1 MVCPLSLKWRF
12 SDRVRIRTLRFS
24 IPHFTRN
31 PGMSFWQHL
40 QQASH
45 SGGAFVWVTLLF
57 FVVAFILFALLPR
70 ERFRIRTALL
80 LFVLSLAGLVSAAGS
95 ATRGGNANG
104 SFYRWT
110 TWASLLLQGFAFV
123 GVASSL
129 VFDILLAS
137 IRLRP
142 PRILRD
148 LILAFA
154 YIVVAITS
162 LSIINV
168 DVTGIVATS
177 AVITAVI
184 GLSFQDTLGNMMGGM
199 ALQMEKTIGVGD
211 WIRINELEGLVKE
224 IRWRHTSI
232 ETRNW
237 DTAVIPN
244 SLLMKSQVLVLGRRA
259 GSPRQHRQWVHFNV
273 DFRYSPPD
281 VIDTVQSALRAEPIP
296 NIARSPQPD
305 CILLDFKESY
315 AHYAVRYWLTDLAA
329 DDPTNSVIRTRI
341 YFALRRVDI
350 PFSMPAHSIFV
361 TDDDASRRQRKSR
374 EEITDRTD
382 AIGEL
387 ELFATLTDDE
397 RRKLA
402 SGLKYAPFVRGEAM
416 TRQGAE
422 AHWLYLITKGEAE
435 VRVSIDG
442 SKSSERVATLNAGD
456 FFGEMGLMTGEPRSA
471 TVIALT
477 DVECYR
483 LDKETFQATLMSRP
497 EIAEDISDI
506 LARRRVELETTREG
520 LTDEAKKLRIRHHQ
534 IDLLKRIQNFF
545 TLDK

>member
-1 MVCPLSLKWRF
+1 M
-12 SDRVRIRTLRFS
+12 
-24 IPHFTRN
+24 N
-31 PGMSFWQHL
+31 FWQHL

-57 FVVAFILFALLPR
+57 FVVAFILFAVLPR

-80 LFVLSLAGLVSAAGS
+80 LFVLSLVGLVFAAGS

-211 WIRINELEGLVKE
+211 WIRMNELEGLVKE

-244 SLLMKSQVLVLGRRA
+244 SVLMKSQVLVLGRRA

-281 VIDTVQSALRAEPIP
+281 VINTVQSALRAEPIP

-315 AHYAVRYWLTDLAA
+315 AHYAVRYWLTDLAL

-374 EEITDRTD
+374 EGITDRTD

-387 ELFATLTDDE
+387 ELFATLTEDE

-435 VRVSIDG
+435 VRVSIDR
-442 SKSSERVATLNAGD
+442 SKSSVRVATLNAGD

-483 LDKETFQATLMSRP
+483 LDKETFQGTLMSRP

-506 LARRRVELETTREG
+506 LARRRVELEATREG
-520 LTDEAKKLRIRHHQ
+520 LTDETKKLRIRHHQ